1 MRRKIL
7 LPTDFSKNAWH
18 AIKYA
23 LELYKKDNCDF
34 YILNVFSSTG
44 NIMMSLTNLE
54 PGSGLF
60 EMEKAKSKNGLKK
73 IIDLLKIQEYNN
85 PKHHFEAISVFNNPL
100 EAIKNIV
107 EKKDIELIIMG
118 TKGATDARK
127 TAYGSTAISVMEK
140 VRNCPVIV
148 VPEKAKHFLPKEI
161 VFTTSYKTHYKRREL
176 NNLIDIAKKCD
187 AKIAVFHVS
196 EESKLNN
203 IQKENKQMLEEIF
216 EEVAYSFHEL
226 SNYPLETAIKVFIES
241 RDSDML
247 AFINKKHWFFGS
259 VLTQPLVKDIGFN
272 SKVPVL
278 VMHDLRN

>member
-23 LELYKKDNCDF
+23 LELYKGDNCDF

-44 NIMMSLTNLE
+44 NIMKSLMNLE
-54 PGSGLF
+54 PGSELF
-60 EMEKAKSKNGLKK
+60 EMAKVKSKDGLKK
-73 IIDLLKIQEYNN
+73 VIDMVKIHKYTN

-100 EAIKNIV
+100 EAIKDII
-107 EKKDIELIIMG
+107 EKKDIEMIVMG
-118 TKGATDARK
+118 TKGSTNQRK
-127 TAYGSTAISVMEK
+127 IAYGSMAIYVMEK

-148 VPEKAKHFLPKEI
+148 VPANAKHNLPKEI
-161 VFTTSYKTHYKRREL
+161 VFPTSYKTHYKRREL
-176 NNLIDIAKKCD
+176 TNLLDIAKKFD
-187 AKIAVFHVS
+187 AKIAILHI
-196 EESKLNN
+196 SKEDTLD
-203 IQKENKQMLEEIF
+203 ENQIEHKQMLEEIF
-216 EEVAYSFHEL
+216 EEISYKFHEL
-226 SNYPLETAIKVFIES
+226 THHSIES
-241 RDSDML
+241 ALSVFVESRGSDMI

-259 VLTQPLVKDIGFN
+259 VLTQPLVKNIGFN